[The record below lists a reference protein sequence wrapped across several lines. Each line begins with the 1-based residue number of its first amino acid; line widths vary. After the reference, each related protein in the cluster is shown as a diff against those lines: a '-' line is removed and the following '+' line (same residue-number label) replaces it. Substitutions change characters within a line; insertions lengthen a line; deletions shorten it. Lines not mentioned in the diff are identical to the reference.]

1 MIKAYCIVFLI
12 RNLSRFSLQ
21 RLAPFSSSSAANP
34 RFSNYSTDED
44 DLDEI
49 DGSAVY
55 RHTLSNQRP
64 STVEWKPSVVNLVR
78 FIGTVDRS
86 PIIYR
91 TKGCGFGCY
100 TLLHARDPHVSNRRF
115 RILVEMWGE
124 MAKMCIQ
131 HVKPNDN
138 IYVSGHLESY
148 FRLDRTGNPNSS
160 YKIIAS
166 ELCFIAQHNQR
177 SDCQSLEEPES
188 ETCLKFKEPES
199 GACQKYMEP
208 YSGAETGVEKDR
220 SHLCSWK
227 AFFSNPHEWWDR
239 RKFKKNSKFPDF
251 KHKIS
256 GDALWLKSNDAPWIK
271 TKLQL
276 LDWKTGEHFEAE
288 RHKNYLYLWQ
298 VFFSSPH
305 EWWDNRE
312 NKENS
317 ASPDFKHKD
326 TGEALWLSPND
337 PPWVKRQIQLLD
349 LNMAVQ
355 HQERGASS
363 GVSHWVYDV

>member
-1 MIKAYCIVFLI
+1 MLCTFI
-12 RNLSRFSLQ
+12 SL
-21 RLAPFSSSSAANP
+21 
-34 RFSNYSTDED
+34 
-44 DLDEI
+44 
-49 DGSAVY
+49 V
-55 RHTLSNQRP
+55 
-64 STVEWKPSVVNLVR
+64 
-78 FIGTVDRS
+78 
-86 PIIYR
+86 
-91 TKGCGFGCY
+91 
-100 TLLHARDPHVSNRRF
+100 
-115 RILVEMWGE
+115 
-124 MAKMCIQ
+124 
-131 HVKPNDN
+131 
-138 IYVSGHLESY
+138 
-148 FRLDRTGNPNSS
+148 PNS
-160 YKIIAS
+160 
-166 ELCFIAQHNQR
+166 
-177 SDCQSLEEPES
+177 
-188 ETCLKFKEPES
+188 
-199 GACQKYMEP
+199 
-208 YSGAETGVEKDR
+208 AETGVEKDR

-227 AFFSNPHEWWDR
+227 AFFSNPHEWWDS

-288 RHKNYLYLWQ
+288 RHKDYLYLWQ

-312 NKENS
+312 NKKNS

-355 HQERGASS
+355 HQERGAGS

>member
-91 TKGCGFGCY
+91 TKGGRFGCY
-100 TLLHARDPHVSNRRF
+100 TLLHASDPHVSNRWF

-160 YKIIAS
+160 YKLRLAWK
-166 ELCFIAQHNQR
+166 R
-177 SDCQSLEEPES
+177 T
-188 ETCLKFKEPES
+188 ETIFAH
-199 GACQKYMEP
+199 G
-208 YSGAETGVEKDR
+208 
-220 SHLCSWK
+220 K
-227 AFFSNPHEWWDR
+227 AFFSNPHEWWDS

-276 LDWKTGEHFEAE
+276 LDSKTGEHFEAE

-312 NKENS
+312 NKKNS

-355 HQERGASS
+355 HQERGAGY